1 MKKVLIMSSVHP
13 WNDTRVFHK
22 EAVSLARL
30 GYDVTLYAM
39 AGNHVYDDTIP
50 NLCVVTF
57 TPKSIAKRWKTWLQ
71 LYRIAKHSDA
81 EIIHIH
87 DPELLPLGYL
97 LKRMHRKKMIFDMHE
112 DFPAVL
118 GGKKFG
124 KMRIPRWLLRLVST
138 AEKKMLQKMNAVIYA
153 EKYYKENY
161 ETLTTKQRDI
171 YNYPFLQ
178 EATETLKYEKQTLI
192 YAGAIHEIRGF
203 KEMLAV
209 AKLLKGANYD
219 FQLLIIG
226 KVPERLKIYAE
237 QFVRNNNLEDE
248 VKLLGRLDLPELMT
262 YYAKSHIGLAILHP
276 EANYLRSL
284 PTKVFEYM
292 SVSLPYVLS
301 NFESYE
307 RLVEET
313 GSGYVVNPLSPHEIA
328 SQIQTLLDDPLT
340 QTELGTNGYKQH
352 VANFNWS
359 IEEQKLGEL
368 YDGI

>member
-22 EAVSLARL
+22 EAVSLAQL
-30 GYDVTLYAM
+30 GYEVTLYAM
-39 AGNHVYDDTIP
+39 VSNHVYEDSIP
-50 NLCVVTF
+50 NLRVVTF
-57 TPKSIAKRWKTWLQ
+57 APKSIVQRWKIWLQFYKIAKRSKV
-71 LYRIAKHSDA
+71 

-97 LKRMHRKKMIFDMHE
+97 LKRMYRKKIIFDMHE

-118 GGKKFG
+118 EGKRIG
-124 KMRIPRWLLRLVST
+124 KVRMPKWLLRLVST
-138 AEKKMLQKMNAVIYA
+138 VEKKMLQKMNAVIFA

-161 ETLTTKQRDI
+161 ETLTTKQMDI

-178 EATETLKYEKQTLI
+178 EVTKMLKFERQTLI

-209 AKLLKGANYD
+209 AKLLKEANYD
-219 FQLLIIG
+219 FQLMIVG
-226 KVPERLKIYAE
+226 KVPERLEIYAE
-237 QFVRNNNLEDE
+237 QFIGKHGLEDK
-248 VKLLGRLDLPELMT
+248 VRLLGRLDLPELMT

-276 EANYLRSL
+276 EANYLQSL

-307 RLVEET
+307 RLVKET
-313 GSGYVVNPLSPHEIA
+313 KSGFVVNPLSPDEIA
-328 SQIQTLLDDPLT
+328 SRIQVLLDDPLT
-340 QTELGTNGYKQH
+340 QAELGANGYKQH

-359 IEEQKLGEL
+359 LEERKLGEL
-368 YDGI
+368 YDEI